1 MSSRSRAVLDK
12 LAARA
17 ALQSSQPAAGIRNRP
32 AMPTITSSARSS
44 ASTGRSQPVLS
55 IRSQKAAL
63 QARQAVPTS
72 GPTDELRAK
81 ARSLCEAAQAR
92 RDRQATAAAPVTV
105 KKAEVVVEACGV
117 GRKPHSSRE
126 DSASL
131 QKQAPRPAPLSNRRQ
146 RMTDADIEQMLIDS
160 MFPSSQ
166 ASPSETSMTTGRSFS
181 FVAPSHEKQ
190 AAPQQALVVPVTSTA
205 DCTSSRLPMTP
216 KAPKAVKFH
225 DIGARAAPIPIL
237 LKSTKALPKGILKKN
252 GKARSGEKR
261 AVRWRDD
268 CQAVKNRDGQRLGE
282 VEWMKK
288 VPRWIGVPQVEE
300 DPRSAFQQHASVLRI
315 KAAKAKDRD
324 VHPDPTKYLG
334 RLWSWTGPDGQDEYV
349 FGECSAAAHADC
361 QSPGCNKKLLHQGDK
376 RIHLNSLGVSR
387 KTVDS
392 LPMGEN
398 LQIFNQRMGY
408 SYSESPRTGR
418 RYPKDRGL

>member
-1 MSSRSRAVLDK
+1 MYDAGRLYRSEYRLNNTVVYHYTILYNTILCLFKYTYSPVPISPHRILEGPSSSDPSAWPAAGPSLSLSQENSLTLLDDLRRPYPFPSNIPISTASVSILPPREGSVYRHAPRLYKGRPFAHLPGLFSLCAHCIFTAGKSPLFPPPSPSFREQMLTMIIQTASQVYFLHQTVKLRSETQALDDCSAHFKSHFQSINIQLFARDFIVSAMSSRSRAVLDK

-131 QKQAPRPAPLSNRRQ
+131 QKQGKPSPTLS
-146 RMTDADIEQMLIDS
+146 
-160 MFPSSQ
+160 
-166 ASPSETSMTTGRSFS
+166 
-181 FVAPSHEKQ
+181 
-190 AAPQQALVVPVTSTA
+190 ST
-205 DCTSSRLPMTP
+205 L
-216 KAPKAVKFH
+216 
-225 DIGARAAPIPIL
+225 
-237 LKSTKALPKGILKKN
+237 ALP
-252 GKARSGEKR
+252 
-261 AVRWRDD
+261 
-268 CQAVKNRDGQRLGE
+268 
-282 VEWMKK
+282 
-288 VPRWIGVPQVEE
+288 P
-300 DPRSAFQQHASVLRI
+300 
-315 KAAKAKDRD
+315 
-324 VHPDPTKYLG
+324 
-334 RLWSWTGPDGQDEYV
+334 
-349 FGECSAAAHADC
+349 
-361 QSPGCNKKLLHQGDK
+361 
-376 RIHLNSLGVSR
+376 IHLADAGCSSSSSS
-387 KTVDS
+387 TV
-392 LPMGEN
+392 
-398 LQIFNQRMGY
+398 
-408 SYSESPRTGR
+408 ESASTH
-418 RYPKDRGL
+418 D

>member
-1 MSSRSRAVLDK
+1 
-12 LAARA
+12 
-17 ALQSSQPAAGIRNRP
+17 
-32 AMPTITSSARSS
+32 MPTITSSSSSS
-44 ASTGRSQPVLS
+44 ASTGRTQPVPS

-63 QARQAVPTS
+63 HTRQAVPTS
-72 GPTDELRAK
+72 GPTDELRSK
-81 ARSLCEAAQAR
+81 ARSLCEAARAR

-105 KKAEVVVEACGV
+105 NAEVVVEACGV

-131 QKQAPRPAPLSNRRQ
+131 QKQAPRPAGLSNRRQ
-146 RMTDADIEQMLIDS
+146 RMTDADIEQMLVDS

-166 ASPSETSMTTGRSFS
+166 SPPSETSMTTGRSFS
-181 FVAPSHEKQ
+181 AVA
-190 AAPQQALVVPVTSTA
+190 AAPQRALVVPVTSTA
-205 DCTSSRLPMTP
+205 DWASSRLPMTP

-237 LKSTKALPKGILKKN
+237 LKSTKALPKGILKKD
-252 GKARSGEKR
+252 GKAHSGEKR
-261 AVRWRDD
+261 AVRWRED
-268 CQAVKNRDGQRLGE
+268 CHAVKNRDGQRLGE

-334 RLWSWTGPDGQDEYV
+334 RLWSWNGPDGQDEYV
-349 FGECSAAAHADC
+349 FGSCSAAAHADC

-376 RIHLNSLGVSR
+376 RIHLHSLGVSR

-408 SYSESPRTGR
+408 SYSESPRTER